1 MGDDSSNSIGMEI
14 FRHVLQLLC
23 GVLLLY
29 LGYKYFNP
37 NTPAPP
43 PVVVT
48 PTPAPTAKSQTA
60 INAPLAAPALD
71 FAINYL
77 FRPNGTG
84 AFVPLADGGAMRSGD
99 LYKVIFTPS
108 RDSYVYIFQVDATGQ
123 LYCLFPMETYAG
135 MRINNL
141 NPVQNGKTYFIPAE
155 NYSFQLDRN
164 IGAESIYFLALR
176 QPDIALEQAYQEFL
190 AAQKREQ
197 PDQIKQ
203 TQSRLLTT
211 LKGKGMSNIVAD
223 PRGTITWQEQ
233 GERFSA
239 ARQRLQMCDGCVNV
253 LKFTHQ

>member
-1 MGDDSSNSIGMEI
+1 MEI
-14 FRHVLQLLC
+14 FRQVLGLLS
-23 GVLLLY
+23 GIVLLY

-37 NTPAPP
+37 YLSAPPSSLPPQAQNAAINQAAPP
-43 PVVVT
+43 P
-48 PTPAPTAKSQTA
+48 
-60 INAPLAAPALD
+60 LD

-84 AFVPLADGGAMRSGD
+84 AFATLTNGGTMRSGD
-99 LYKVIFTPS
+99 LYKVIFTSS

-123 LYCLFPMETYAG
+123 LYCLFPMESYAG

-155 NYSFQLDRN
+155 NYSFQLDQN
-164 IGAESIYFLALR
+164 IGEETIYFLAFQQRDL
-176 QPDIALEQAYQEFL
+176 AFEQAYQEFVV
-190 AAQKREQ
+190 AQQQKQ
-197 PDQIKQ
+197 PDQMRQ

-211 LKGKGMSNIVAD
+211 LKGKGMANIVPD
-223 PRGTITWQEQ
+223 SNGTIVWQEQ

-253 LKFTHQ
+253 LTFTHQ